1 MAIDLIDKIKP
12 KNNGTFA
19 MVDAQDVQ
27 VDDAGKRLPERL
39 DELAE
44 QAGNVESMTD
54 ADVDGMFLMADLV
67 VSATAREG
75 GQTVTVSTALGEDL
89 QRRYMVTDA
98 TAAPV
103 PAYDET
109 APLASGWAAFPEDGA
124 VSGKAGQVVTVV
136 DCTINGAKVRAIGSA
151 VLPAPAAASK

>member
-12 KNNGTFA
+12 KNGGSFA

-39 DELAE
+39 DELAQ

-75 GQTVTVSTALGEDL
+75 GQTVTVSTALGEGL
-89 QRRYMVTDA
+89 QRRHMVTEA

-103 PAYDET
+103 PAYDST
-109 APLASGWAAFPEDGA
+109 APLSAGWVAFPEGGA

-136 DCTINGAKVRAIGSA
+136 DCTVSGAKVKAVGSA
-151 VLPAPAAASK
+151 VLPAPLAAK